1 MGAVL
6 SVFVSTVGTAGGSI
20 SSTRSASGLVLA
32 TLAAGQFVMTLDSS
46 VMNVSMVEVAKDVGS
61 DITGIQT
68 AITLYTLVMAALMIT
83 GGKVGQI
90 IGPKKAFMIGC
101 VIYASGSLTTALA
114 QSLPVLLIGWSFLEG
129 VGAALI
135 LPALVALV
143 AANFAKAERPRAY
156 GLLAAAGAVAI
167 AIGPLIGGLCTT
179 YLSWRVVFVGEVV
192 LVALILVLA
201 RRMRAAP
208 PDPSVR
214 LDLPGTVLSALGLAM
229 FVFGVLRSGTW
240 GFLRAKDDTY
250 EMFGLSAAFWL
261 MLGGVVVLWLFF
273 VWEHRVVAAGREPL
287 VDPALFE
294 IQQLKSGLG
303 AFFFQFLVQGGL
315 FYLVALF
322 LTVALGLTAIA
333 TGVRLMPLSFA
344 LLAAAVGVP
353 KLFPTASPR
362 RVSRIG
368 FLLLIGAIVLLIAL
382 LGQGTGAAVVTV
394 PLLLAGLG
402 VGCLASQLGAVVAG
416 SVPDERTGE
425 VGGLQNTA
433 TNIGASIATAL
444 AGAVLIASLT
454 TTLFD
459 NLADNPDVPASV
471 LAQAE
476 VELSAGVPFVSDAQ
490 LGDALEDAGVPADL
504 AREITESNSDARVSA
519 LRTSLALLALLG
531 IWAFFATGRLPDAPP
546 SAPAAAPDRR
556 DAMAS

>member
-1 MGAVL
+1 MANEVPM
-6 SVFVSTVGTAGGSI
+6 TETRGG
-20 SSTRSASGLVLA
+20 SGLVLA

-68 AITLYTLVMAALMIT
+68 AITAYTLVMAALMIT

-90 IGPKKAFMIGC
+90 IGPKRAFMIGC
-101 VIYASGSLTTALA
+101 VIYATGSLTTALA
-114 QSLPVLLIGWSFLEG
+114 HSLPVLLLGWSLLEG
-129 VGAALI
+129 IGAALI

-143 AANFAKAERPRAY
+143 AANFPTEERPKAY
-156 GLLAAAGAVAI
+156 GLLAASGAVAI

-201 RRMRAAP
+201 RRMQAAAP
-208 PDPSVR
+208 DPTVR
-214 LDLPGTVLSALGLAM
+214 LDVPGTVMSAAGLAM
-229 FVFGVLRSGTW
+229 FVFGVLRSGVW
-240 GFLRAKDDTY
+240 GFLRAKDGTP
-250 EMFGLSAAFWL
+250 ELFGLSAAFWS
-261 MLGGVVVLWLFF
+261 MFAGVVMLWIFF
-273 VWEHRVVAAGREPL
+273 AWERRVVAAGREPL

-294 IQQLKSGLG
+294 IRQLKAGLG

-333 TGVRLMPLSFA
+333 TGMRLMPLSFA
-344 LLAAAVGVP
+344 LLAAAVGIP
-353 KLFPTASPR
+353 KLFPKASPR

-382 LGQGTGAAVVTV
+382 LGQGTGAAVVAV

-402 VGCLASQLGAVVAG
+402 VGCLASQLGAVVAS

-444 AGAVLIASLT
+444 AGAVLIAALTTSLT
-454 TTLFD
+454 D
-459 NLADNPDVPASV
+459 NLTNNPAVPPAV
-471 LAQAE
+471 LEQAQ
-476 VELSAGVPFVSDAQ
+476 VQLSAGVPFVSDAQ
-490 LGDALEDAGVPADL
+490 LGGALEQAGVPDDL
-504 AREITESNSDARVSA
+504 ASAITRSNAEARVSA

-531 IWAFFATGRLPDAPP
+531 VLALFATGRIPDVA
-546 SAPAAAPDRR
+546 AGRANPADERR
-556 DAMAS
+556 PQPVQ